1 MFGLTSDEEVGAT
14 HAAWQARI
22 HPEDLPVVL
31 AKVRAYQENPSE
43 RLECEYRV
51 RHRSGVWI
59 WVLDRGRWLG
69 DTGRQLMVGTLLDIS
84 SRKEMEQRLLRMAIT
99 DPLTGLSNRR
109 AFNERLQLEW
119 ARLKR
124 SPEIQAALVLC
135 DIDHFKRINDTYGHG
150 CGDEVLKHFAS
161 RLREHVRATD
171 MAARIGGE
179 EFAVLLEAA
188 SIEDAQVWAERF
200 RQDTAATAV
209 VCGEVSISYSASMGG
224 SPCPPF
230 ALCRAGDAAG
240 GQRALPGKKTRVQP
254 SCGCTSISELR
265 GVAMKEKQA
274 DPIKTFRAQWAVMTF
289 YERFEQV
296 IALALSAIIAVIIV
310 VSLLQLISIVF
321 SLLIIDAFNPLDH
334 KVFQTV
340 FGMIMTLLIAMEFK
354 HSIVRVA
361 LRRDSIIQVKTV
373 ILIGLIALA
382 RKFVILDPETGPA
395 KVAALA
401 GATLALGA
409 TYWLLRERDDRT
421 AGESSDDQ
429 S

>member
-1 MFGLTSDEEVGAT
+1 M
-14 HAAWQARI
+14 
-22 HPEDLPVVL
+22 
-31 AKVRAYQENPSE
+31 
-43 RLECEYRV
+43 
-51 RHRSGVWI
+51 
-59 WVLDRGRWLG
+59 
-69 DTGRQLMVGTLLDIS
+69 
-84 SRKEMEQRLLRMAIT
+84 
-99 DPLTGLSNRR
+99 
-109 AFNERLQLEW
+109 
-119 ARLKR
+119 
-124 SPEIQAALVLC
+124 
-135 DIDHFKRINDTYGHG
+135 
-150 CGDEVLKHFAS
+150 
-161 RLREHVRATD
+161 
-171 MAARIGGE
+171 
-179 EFAVLLEAA
+179 LLEAA
-188 SIEDAQVWAERF
+188 SIEGAQVWAERF

-224 SPCPPF
+224 
-230 ALCRAGDAAG
+230 ALLDPRLHSVEQVMLQADS
-240 GQRALPGKKTRVQP
+240 ALYQAKKTRVQP
-254 SCGCTSISELR
+254 SCGRTSISELR

-373 ILIGLIALA
+373 FLIGLLALA
-382 RKFVILDPETGPA
+382 LILVILDPGTGPA
-395 KVAALA
+395 KVAALS